1 MPWLVREGD
10 VLAAAEIA
18 GTHRARRRGLRGRDV
33 IEGALVLRPCRN
45 VHTVGMRF
53 PIDIAFCDRD
63 GIVIRTCSLRPWRLS
78 PVVPR
83 AALAIEAPVGA
94 FERWNLQ
101 VGDKLEVKLE
111 A

>member
-10 VLAAAEIA
+10 VLAAAEVA
-18 GTHRARRRGLRGRDV
+18 ATARARRRGLRGRGGV
-33 IEGALVLRPCRN
+33 EGAFVLRPCRN

-53 PIDIAFCDRD
+53 TIDVAFCDRD
-63 GIVIRTCSLRPWRLS
+63 GVVIRTCCLRPWRLS

-94 FERWNLQ
+94 FERWNLRL
-101 VGDKLEVKLE
+101 GDKIEVKE
-111 A
+111 